1 MKIPTLR
8 LFGVKTS
15 KNIIVINDMQYLNQT
30 GDISIVIPKNKKY
43 PNDAAYNYIQSLGF
57 DIIGKIDMPKYD
69 IAFICNSNP
78 YSLVK
83 LHNKVNQGLKQEE
96 IKMIQDVTQLGI
108 NNSPSLKEQFI
119 NNIKNNIEKSFKEYK
134 RKINEL
140 SSIDNIIYGK
150 RIEDDFYRQI
160 VFENNLK
167 ITAKSS
173 LGFTAEVRHPHDNI
187 GIIKMSFICKNNDD
201 IPNQVYY
208 EFKK

>member
-8 LFGVKTS
+8 LFGVKTN
-15 KNIIVINDMQYLNQT
+15 KNIIIINDMQYLNQT
-30 GDISIVIPKNKKY
+30 GDISIVIPKNKY
-43 PNDAAYNYIQSLGF
+43 ANDTAYNYIQSLGF
-57 DIIGKIDMPKYD
+57 DIIGKIDIPKYD
-69 IAFICNSNP
+69 IVFICNSNP

-83 LHNKVNQGLKQEE
+83 LHNKINQDLKPEE
-96 IKMIQDVTQLGI
+96 IKIIQETTQVGI
-108 NNSPSLKEQFI
+108 NNSLLSKEKFI
-119 NNIKNNIEKSFKEYK
+119 NNIKNNIEKAFKEYQ

-173 LGFTAEVRHPHDNI
+173 LSFTAEVRHPHDNI

>member
-69 IAFICNSNP
+69 IVFICNSNP

-119 NNIKNNIEKSFKEYK
+119 NNIKNNIEKAFKEYK

-140 SSIDNIIYGK
+140 SSIDNIIHGK

>member
-30 GDISIVIPKNKKY
+30 GDISIVIPKNKNI

-69 IAFICNSNP
+69 IVFICNSNP

-108 NNSPSLKEQFI
+108 NNSPSSKEQFI
-119 NNIKNNIEKSFKEYK
+119 NNIKNNIEKAFEEYNK
-134 RKINEL
+134 KLNKL
-140 SSIDNIIYGK
+140 SAVDSMIYGK
-150 RIEDDFYRQI
+150 RIENDFFNRI
-160 VFENNLK
+160 VLENNLK
-167 ITAKSS
+167 ITAKSP
-173 LGFTAEVRHPHDNI
+173 LGFTAEVKYPYDNI
-187 GIIKMSFICKNNDD
+187 GIIKITCMCKDNTKPEQ
-201 IPNQVYY
+201 IYHY
-208 EFKK
+208 FTK